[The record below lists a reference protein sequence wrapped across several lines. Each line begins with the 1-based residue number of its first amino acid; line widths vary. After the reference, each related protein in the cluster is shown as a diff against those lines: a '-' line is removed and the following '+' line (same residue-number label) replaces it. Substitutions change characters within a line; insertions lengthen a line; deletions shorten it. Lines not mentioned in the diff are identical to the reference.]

1 MNNFCTICSLTPGPS
16 VLLVLLAMLN
26 LSRSPTHLNCD
37 LNSFTER
44 IETQVLDA

>member
-1 MNNFCTICSLTPGPS
+1 MNHFRTICSLTPGPS

-37 LNSFTER
+37 LNSFIAK
-44 IETQVLDA
+44 IEIQVLDA